1 MSDYFWIKA
10 REPTKI
16 YIEKMAIEL
25 GSTFG
30 WEKTRPTITLKPKRG
45 SNIKEMLQR

>member
-10 REPTKI
+10 REQTKI

-30 WEKTRPTITLKPKRG
+30 
-45 SNIKEMLQR
+45 